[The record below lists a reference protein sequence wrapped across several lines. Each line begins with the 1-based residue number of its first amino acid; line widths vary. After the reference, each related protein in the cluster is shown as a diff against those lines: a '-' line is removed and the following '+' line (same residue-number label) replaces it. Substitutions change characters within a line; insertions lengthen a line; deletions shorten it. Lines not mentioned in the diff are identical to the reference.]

1 MSTAWWWV
9 HLPQRL
15 TNKEN
20 PLSESLSVGLEM
32 KAESIAN
39 GRLSTMSSNEDI
51 HKVID
56 IIGHH
61 RICMMTAVGAD
72 NVLQSWPMTVMK
84 VEDDGELWFFS
95 SIGSGPVEEVG
106 TESQVNLSF
115 TGKNDW
121 LSVHGFAAIITSE
134 PKARE
139 MWSEAAAAFYPD
151 GPESKNLVLI
161 RVRPEGAQ
169 YWESPGGAISTVF
182 QWAKARLT
190 GEEIDVGES
199 RTLDL

>member
-1 MSTAWWWV
+1 
-9 HLPQRL
+9 
-15 TNKEN
+15 
-20 PLSESLSVGLEM
+20 
-32 KAESIAN
+32 
-39 GRLSTMSSNEDI
+39 MSSNEDI

-139 MWSEAAAAFYPD
+139 MWNEAAAAFYPD

-161 RVRPEGAQ
+161 RVRRGGTILGIARRSHLHRFPVGQGPTNRRRDRRRREPNAQ
-169 YWESPGGAISTVF
+169 S
-182 QWAKARLT
+182 LT
-190 GEEIDVGES
+190 TIFYPH
-199 RTLDL
+199 

>member
-1 MSTAWWWV
+1 
-9 HLPQRL
+9 
-15 TNKEN
+15 
-20 PLSESLSVGLEM
+20 M

-39 GRLSTMSSNEDI
+39 GRLRIMSSNEDI
-51 HKVID
+51 NKVTD
-56 IIGHH
+56 MIGHH
-61 RICMMTAVGAD
+61 RICMMTTVGAD
-72 NVLQSWPMTVMK
+72 SALQSWPMTVMK

-95 SIGSGPVEEVG
+95 SIGSGLVEEVG

-139 MWSEAAAAFYPD
+139 MWNEAAAAFYPD
-151 GPESKNLVLI
+151 GPESKELVLI

-182 QWAKARLT
+182 QWAKAQLT

-199 RTLDL
+199 RTLNL

>member
-9 HLPQRL
+9 HLHQRL
-15 TNKEN
+15 TNTEN
-20 PLSESLSVGLEM
+20 PLSASLSVGLEM
-32 KAESIAN
+32 DAESIAN
-39 GRLSTMSSNEDI
+39 ERLSTMSSNEDI

-56 IIGHH
+56 MIGHH

-72 NVLQSWPMTVMK
+72 NTLQGWPMTVMK

-95 SIGSGPVEEVG
+95 SIGASPVEEVG

-139 MWSEAAAAFYPD
+139 MWNEAAAAFYPD
-151 GPESKNLVLI
+151 GPESKDLVLI

-169 YWESPGGAISTVF
+169 YWESPGGAISTAF
-182 QWAKARLT
+182 QWAKARMT

-199 RTLDL
+199 RTLNL